1 MYILVEHSGTP
12 DHNKAAEFIKDF
24 AEDEFG
30 YTCESVIGSEN
41 ALITVY
47 TESLEKIAEF
57 NKDPD
62 ETELYFY
69 FKYLKDEEED

>member
-12 DHNKAAEFIKDF
+12 EHNKTAEFIKDF

-30 YTCESVIGSEN
+30 YTCESVVGAEDSPVV
-41 ALITVY
+41 VY
-47 TESLEKIAEF
+47 TESLEKVAEF
-57 NKDPD
+57 NKSPD

-69 FKYLKDEEED
+69 FKYLPDEEDK